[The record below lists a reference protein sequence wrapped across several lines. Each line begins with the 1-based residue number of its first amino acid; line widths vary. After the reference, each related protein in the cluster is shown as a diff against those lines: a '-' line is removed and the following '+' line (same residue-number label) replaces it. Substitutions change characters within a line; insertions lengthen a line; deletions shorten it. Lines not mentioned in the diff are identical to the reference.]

1 MCTHAR
7 KSCILIVPGHVPY
20 IVGDSWLQNTTAK
33 INQTGLEELPGDQPK
48 IVKMGLAAEEA
59 AVSTNVYWL
68 DLVRFEPEIGGFVD
82 RGLVVPPNGM
92 YNPDNR
98 SVPASTFMIFSVDEA
113 VRTGNAGD
121 ITLLDRSYLGP
132 GQIVGSASNLGG
144 QIGVVTAATTV
155 LDLIELGDP
164 TAAAVRA
171 VSPSDLRRVRG
182 LSLGD
187 YVVSLDVDVLF
198 DDGAVCTVTDA
209 ESRKLRSAEK
219 QARYRPQTN
228 TRFYPG
234 QRVTGDPHAVFKA
247 SRWLY
252 GHWKPSRQLGTICR
266 VEMAGVL
273 VYWLASALWGTDRQ
287 LVQES
292 APPAYQSPRNL
303 TLFCPASDCAWGVA
317 DRCFLREPPISSPA
331 ENHACSPDDSCSSD
345 EELEELKFLFVRH
358 RRTRREA
365 WKKTELELPMSVS
378 DTRTTDDVLWQD
390 GTVQHGAPSTSVVP
404 FEIMNEHE
412 FFPGQYV
419 VDNHIATTTN
429 DDTAQRLGIVRS
441 LNCKDQTVHV
451 SWFKAASGVE
461 EAREVE
467 CDDTVSAYDLGRDYD
482 HRAFYGDVVVRLLSS
497 GLTGSGCA
505 TPVQQPLARGHKNIG
520 VTSDLSWVG
529 RVVGLPDGQVQ
540 VKWGDG
546 SMATDNYHPNPVED
560 GNMEGPGDLSNA
572 FGRATTWSWGL
583 GAAVRFVTRLA
594 AETLAQG
601 KSYLAKWW
609 PPSISES
616 PVAGEN
622 VEVSMLLSSSG
633 ESLAMLS
640 SIAAVRSI
648 DATAGSHDSP
658 DEGKKAT
665 DATGDGGD
673 PFRLPRFD
681 IVQSPSDHHYLEAM
695 NPQDGG
701 NEKTWVKTV
710 QKEWKILMND
720 LPDTIYVCAFKD
732 RMDLLRAVIVGASG
746 TPYQDGLFFFDLQLP
761 LSYPAAPPQV
771 YYHSF
776 GLRLNPNL
784 YASGT
789 VCLSL
794 LNTFGGDGT
803 EVWSRAMSTL
813 LQVLVS
819 IQGLVLNNQPYYN
832 EAGYEDLVGT
842 PEGRRNALPYN
853 EKAYLLTLRAIFFE
867 QKRGFEEFI
876 KDHFRH
882 RGRFVLR
889 ACEAYLRGCI
899 VGTLTSDASPT
910 VENSERPCSAGLRLA
925 LTNVVPSLMEA
936 IREVGDEE

>member
-1 MCTHAR
+1 
-7 KSCILIVPGHVPY
+7 
-20 IVGDSWLQNTTAK
+20 
-33 INQTGLEELPGDQPK
+33 
-48 IVKMGLAAEEA
+48 MGLAAEEA

-68 DLVRFEPEIGGFVD
+68 DLVRFEPELGGFVD

-98 SVPASTFMIFSVDEA
+98 SVPASTFMIFSVDGA
-113 VRTGNAGD
+113 VRTGNAGG
-121 ITLLDRSYLGP
+121 INLLDRSYRGP
-132 GQIVGSASNLGG
+132 VQIVG
-144 QIGVVTAATTV
+144 
-155 LDLIELGDP
+155 
-164 TAAAVRA
+164 
-171 VSPSDLRRVRG
+171 G

-187 YVVSLDVDVLF
+187 YVVSGLWLGRVVEVSLDVDVLF
-198 DDGAVCTVTDA
+198 DDGAVCRVTDA
-209 ESRKLRSAEK
+209 ESKKLRSAEK
-219 QARYRPQTN
+219 QARRTPGS
-228 TRFYPG
+228 TR
-234 QRVTGDPHAVFKA
+234 D
-247 SRWLY
+247 
-252 GHWKPSRQLGTICR
+252 
-266 VEMAGVL
+266 
-273 VYWLASALWGTDRQ
+273 SA
-287 LVQES
+287 
-292 APPAYQSPRNL
+292 
-303 TLFCPASDCAWGVA
+303 
-317 DRCFLREPPISSPA
+317 SPA
-331 ENHACSPDDSCSSD
+331 TRMPSSRP
-345 EELEELKFLFVRH
+345 LGGFTATGNPAVSWAP
-358 RRTRREA
+358 RTRREA
-365 WKKTELELPMSVS
+365 RKKTELELPMSVS
-378 DTRTTDDVLWQD
+378 DTRTTVDVLWQD

-419 VDNHIATTTN
+419 VDNHSATTTTN
-429 DDTAQRLGIVRS
+429 DGTAQRLGVVRS

-461 EAREVE
+461 EAREDE

-482 HRAFYGDVVVRLLSS
+482 HRAFYGDVVVRLLSP

-505 TPVQQPLARGHKNIG
+505 TPVQQPLARGHKNIA

-546 SMATDNYHPNPVED
+546 SMSTVLPHEITVVNDEIYTELQAEMGDWLEDNGADDAPGELGAVNTVTISNIFIDNYHPNPVED

-609 PPSISES
+609 PPSTGPSTPQQAYNTHIPGWGPLPFGGPGRPPPLPPHRDRAWPSISES

-640 SIAAVRSI
+640 SIAAVTSI

-853 EKAYLLTLRAIFFE
+853 EKAYLLTLRAIFF
-867 QKRGFEEFI
+867 
-876 KDHFRH
+876 
-882 RGRFVLR
+882 
-889 ACEAYLRGCI
+889 
-899 VGTLTSDASPT
+899 
-910 VENSERPCSAGLRLA
+910 
-925 LTNVVPSLMEA
+925 
-936 IREVGDEE
+936 

>member
-1 MCTHAR
+1 
-7 KSCILIVPGHVPY
+7 
-20 IVGDSWLQNTTAK
+20 
-33 INQTGLEELPGDQPK
+33 
-48 IVKMGLAAEEA
+48 
-59 AVSTNVYWL
+59 
-68 DLVRFEPEIGGFVD
+68 
-82 RGLVVPPNGM
+82 
-92 YNPDNR
+92 
-98 SVPASTFMIFSVDEA
+98 MIFSVDGA
-113 VRTGNAGD
+113 ITTGYAGG

-144 QIGVVTAATTV
+144 QIGVVTAANTV

-171 VSPSDLRRVRG
+171 VLPSDLRRVRG

-187 YVVSLDVDVLF
+187 YVVSGLWLGRVVEVSLDVDVLF
-198 DDGAVCTVTDA
+198 DDGAVCRITDA
-209 ESRKLRSAEK
+209 ESKKLQSAEK

-234 QRVTGDPHAVFKA
+234 QRVTGDPYAVFKA

-273 VYWLASALWGTDRQ
+273 VYWLASALCGTDRQ

-317 DRCFLREPPISSPA
+317 DRCFLREPPISSQA
-331 ENHACSPDDSCSSD
+331 ENHACSPDDGYSSD
-345 EELEELKFLFVRH
+345 EELDELWPAADDCHAPSSTHTIIRSKKRNQLRKFLFVRH

-378 DTRTTDDVLWQD
+378 DTRTTVDVLWQD

-419 VDNHIATTTN
+419 VDNHSATTTN
-429 DDTAQRLGIVRS
+429 DDTAQRLGVVRS

-451 SWFKAASGVE
+451 SWFKAAACVE

-467 CDDTVSAYDLGRDYD
+467 CDDTVSAYDLGRDYN
-482 HRAFYGDVVVRLLSS
+482 HRAFYGDVVVRLLSP
-497 GLTGSGCA
+497 GLTDNKCL
-505 TPVQQPLARGHKNIG
+505 TLVQQPLTRGHKNIA
-520 VTSDLSWVG
+520 VASDLSWVG

-540 VKWGDG
+540 VIWGDG
-546 SMATDNYHPNPVED
+546 SMSTVLPDEIIVVNNESYTELHAEMGDWLEDNGADDAHGELDAVNTDNYHPNQGEH
-560 GNMEGPGDLSNA
+560 GNMEGPDDLSNE

-583 GAAVRFVTRLA
+583 SAVVRLVTRLA

-601 KSYLAKWW
+601 KRYLAKWSL
-609 PPSISES
+609 PSISES
-616 PVAGEN
+616 PMAGEN
-622 VEVSMLLSSSG
+622 VEVSIPVSST
-633 ESLAMLS
+633 
-640 SIAAVRSI
+640 AVTSM

-658 DEGKKAT
+658 DEGEKAT

-673 PFRLPRFD
+673 PFRLSRFD
-681 IVQSPSDHHYLEAM
+681 IVQSPSDHHYLEAI
-695 NPQDGG
+695 NSQDGG
-701 NEKTWVKTV
+701 NEKRWVKTV

-720 LPDTIYVCAFKD
+720 LPD
-732 RMDLLRAVIVGASG
+732 RMDLLRAVIVGPSG

-803 EVWSRAMSTL
+803 EVWSPATSTL

-842 PEGRRNALPYN
+842 PEGRRNTLPYN
-853 EKAYLLTLRAIFFE
+853 EKAYLLTLWAMLHLLRR
-867 QKRGFEEFI
+867 QPQGFEEFI

-889 ACEAYLRGCI
+889 ACEAYLQGCI

-910 VENSERPCSAGLRLA
+910 EENSERPCSAGLRLA

-936 IREVGDEE
+936 IREVGAEV